1 VLAIALAVLS
11 PGLFVADSWMTL
23 VAGREIVEHG
33 LPHHETLTVIAAGR
47 EWIDQQWLAQLIWYG
62 IERLGGLP
70 AVAIVDVLLV
80 VAAVASAMAAARQL
94 GASARAT
101 FFVSAA
107 CLFTA
112 PWTWQIRAQALALP
126 LFVWTLWLAADHVR
140 RPSRRVLW
148 ALPILLLWANVH
160 GSVLLGAGVVALAA
174 VWVAVRERR
183 PVGLLVAV
191 AAAVCALVTPYG
203 FDIFRYYHLL
213 IIDPPFGDAIVEWQ
227 RSTPSGLT
235 AVFFVVLVAS
245 SVLVAWQRRRLTWF
259 EIAVLIL
266 LAAQALDAVR
276 GIGWFALAVA
286 MFVPNAADGALGAR
300 SKVRV
305 RPPDRLLAFG
315 FAIATVVTLAVVAT
329 RPASWFE
336 RTWPDELLSAVR
348 STGPDSRVYATDRH
362 ADWLLWRLPE
372 LRGRIAYD
380 VRFEVLSKRQFRE
393 IAYFDNEYGKDWK
406 RAADGFNVVV
416 VDETDEPSHTSKLLA
431 EHRATAA
438 YRDNSVTVIR
448 NR

>member
-101 FFVSAA
+101 FFVSAV

>member
-191 AAAVCALVTPYG
+191 AAVVCALVTPYG

>member
-101 FFVSAA
+101 FFVSAV

-191 AAAVCALVTPYG
+191 AAVVCALVTPYG

>member
-160 GSVLLGAGVVALAA
+160 GSVLLGAGGVALAA

-183 PVGLLVAV
+183 PEGLLIA
-191 AAAVCALVTPYG
+191 AAAVLCALVTPYG

-448 NR
+448 SR